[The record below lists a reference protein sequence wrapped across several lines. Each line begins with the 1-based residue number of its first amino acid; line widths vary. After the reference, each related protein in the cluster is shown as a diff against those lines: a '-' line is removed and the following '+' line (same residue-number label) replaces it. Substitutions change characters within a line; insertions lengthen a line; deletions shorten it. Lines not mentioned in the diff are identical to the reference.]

1 MVKRNTRMQ
10 ERMREHVR
18 RIGGN
23 CRLCGEPL
31 DYDIPYYIP
40 GTRTPNPDA
49 FVADHVTPIDKGGRH
64 DLTNAQPAHWRCNS
78 KKRARLVAPII
89 KRSGTLK

>member
-1 MVKRNTRMQ
+1 MQ
-10 ERMREHVR
+10 ARMRDHVR

-23 CRLCGEPL
+23 CRICGEPI
-31 DYDIPYYIP
+31 DYNLPYFMP

-49 FVADHVTPIDKGGRH
+49 FVADHANPIHRGGQH

-78 KKRARLVAPII
+78 KKRARIYAPIVR
-89 KRSGTLK
+89 RSGALKR